1 MKKHPCLSFV
11 ASLMAVLLLAS
22 ACSNTTPGSASGST
36 PETGT
41 PQYVTREDL
50 KADIDAGGDGYV
62 ILDVRKAAD
71 YAQQHIQGA
80 YSADVDPS
88 ISGSD
93 DATSTANLKA
103 AILEATGSET
113 GSEDD
118 QFALVCYSGKKY
130 AEKATSLMEQMGVA
144 PGNIFTLEGGQNG
157 WAEAGDAYTALLTS
171 GQTDAPE
178 APAASDKLLTPDAL
192 EAMMAGQEVKIFDL
206 RDAEDYEAGHIPGA
220 MNINNKEFENP
231 DNPVDGEIA
240 TVEQFEALMSS
251 YGVTSDDVIVTYA
264 SASKPQM
271 APRLIWTLQVY
282 GHTNTYLLDGHYEQW
297 EQSGKEIETGAA
309 PAVEPSEYKVI
320 SADDHS
326 INVDKDAVI
335 NKSENAVL
343 LDARPT
349 TEYLGETV
357 SEGNARGG
365 HIPGAVNVPYM
376 STVDE
381 NGLFYDV
388 DYLTD
393 LYSSVGVTP
402 DKEIIVYCQRG
413 HRASHSWF
421 VLEHILGYDNVKV
434 YDGSMMEWSNLMDQ
448 PISTESEVVVDTA
461 AAGTGSSS
469 SC

>member
-192 EAMMAGQEVKIFDL
+192 EAMMAEQEVKIFDL

-309 PAVEPSEYKVI
+309 PAVEPSAYKVI

-335 NKSENAVL
+335 NKSEDTVL

-349 TEYLGETV
+349 AEYLGETV

>member
-1 MKKHPCLSFV
+1 MKKRPCLSFV

-113 GSEDD
+113 GNEDD

-192 EAMMAGQEVKIFDL
+192 EAMMAEQEVKIFDL
-206 RDAEDYEAGHIPGA
+206 RSAEDYEAGHIPGA

-231 DNPVDGEIA
+231 DSPVDGEIA
-240 TVEQFEALMSS
+240 TVEQFEALMNEEFQDF
-251 YGVTSDDVIVTYA
+251 TIVSGEFRDTHIVVA
-264 SASKPQM
+264 FHLFVQHI
-271 APRLIWTLQVY
+271 LIHIFFTKQF
-282 GHTNTYLLDGHYEQW
+282 
-297 EQSGKEIETGAA
+297 
-309 PAVEPSEYKVI
+309 
-320 SADDHS
+320 
-326 INVDKDAVI
+326 VDWPF
-335 NKSENAVL
+335 S
-343 LDARPT
+343 
-349 TEYLGETV
+349 
-357 SEGNARGG
+357 
-365 HIPGAVNVPYM
+365 
-376 STVDE
+376 
-381 NGLFYDV
+381 
-388 DYLTD
+388 
-393 LYSSVGVTP
+393 
-402 DKEIIVYCQRG
+402 
-413 HRASHSWF
+413 RASSHSG
-421 VLEHILGYDNVKV
+421 VQIYE
-434 YDGSMMEWSNLMDQ
+434 
-448 PISTESEVVVDTA
+448 
-461 AAGTGSSS
+461 
-469 SC
+469 